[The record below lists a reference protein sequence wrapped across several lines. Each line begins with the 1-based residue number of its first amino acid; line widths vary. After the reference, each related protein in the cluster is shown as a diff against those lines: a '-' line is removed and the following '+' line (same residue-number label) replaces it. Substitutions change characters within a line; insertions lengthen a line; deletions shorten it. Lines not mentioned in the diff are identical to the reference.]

1 MSISNEKLYMKV
13 CAVEE
18 AVKNFWLAYFDKDDK
33 NRKIIIEY
41 FERLDEWVETESKK
55 LE

>member
-18 AVKNFWLAYFDKDDK
+18 ALKSFWLSHFDKNDV
-33 NRKIIIEY
+33 NRKVIIDY
-41 FERLDEWVETESKK
+41 FERLDEWAETESKK